1 MRLKLYFRNEV
12 TLNFKEVPAF
22 RFKSSWNP
30 PKGRPNL
37 EVFLSEVEK
46 ELFTVVDSKLG
57 YSNFSKEEWK
67 AMRTLA
73 DDITIVIKKGRQR
86 VLCCCLGP

>member
-1 MRLKLYFRNEV
+1 MNSA
-12 TLNFKEVPAF
+12 EVPAF

-30 PKGRPNL
+30 PRGRPNL

-46 ELFTVVDSKLG
+46 ERFTVVESKLG

-67 AMRTLA
+67 VMRTLA
-73 DDITIVIKKGRQR
+73 DDITMVIKKGRQR